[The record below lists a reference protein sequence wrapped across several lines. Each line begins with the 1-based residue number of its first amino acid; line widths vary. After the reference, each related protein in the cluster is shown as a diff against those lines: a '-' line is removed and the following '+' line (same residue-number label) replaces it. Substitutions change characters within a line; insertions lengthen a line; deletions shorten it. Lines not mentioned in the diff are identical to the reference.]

1 MAKIGAKEVIGR
13 FLEAIKAADGK
24 TMMSLIAE
32 DAAVVLPG
40 TYKVPWS
47 GRWEGH
53 ASIAQCFRLVGE
65 FLDIRGHDV
74 KLIFGEGE
82 HVLVF
87 MYETTVARNTG
98 RVLHQDTA
106 WLFRVTSGK
115 IVFWQAFE
123 DTEQINWAWDDRAR
137 AWDDASRRVKAK

>member
-1 MAKIGAKEVIGR
+1 VVGR

-24 TMMSLIAE
+24 TMLGLLAK

-40 TYKVPWS
+40 SYKVPWS
-47 GRWEGH
+47 GRWEGLD
-53 ASIAQCFRLVGE
+53 SIAQCFRIVGE

-74 KLIFGEGE
+74 KLMFGEGE
-82 HVLVF
+82 HVLVV

-106 WLFRVTSGK
+106 WLFRVRDGK
-115 IVFWQAFE
+115 IAFWQAFE
-123 DTEQINWAWDDRAR
+123 DTEQIAWVWQDDAR
-137 AWDDASRRVKAK
+137 AWDDASRRLKGK